1 MSYYWRG
8 HYGDIYEVRTCWR
21 CKGAKEV
28 DNRPCPE
35 CGGHGVH
42 GQNVTC
48 SCSVSGLLPPEKTC
62 PICHGTGIKNYN
74 GPMPPVISPDPR

>member
-8 HYGDIYEVRTCWR
+8 SGGDIYEVRTCWR
-21 CKGAKEV
+21 CNGAGEV
-28 DNRPCPE
+28 DNRRCPE

-48 SCSVSGLLPPEKTC
+48 SCAIILSPRQDC
-62 PICHGTGIKNYN
+62 PICNGTGIRNYN